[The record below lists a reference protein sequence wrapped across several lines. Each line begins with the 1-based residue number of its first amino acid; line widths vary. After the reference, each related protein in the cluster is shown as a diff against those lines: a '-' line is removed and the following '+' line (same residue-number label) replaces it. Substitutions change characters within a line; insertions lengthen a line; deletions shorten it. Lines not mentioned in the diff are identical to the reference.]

1 MADIKFGLQCWQEQ
15 AGSENAKINI
25 FVDGTQVVTE
35 AEITA
40 TTEGSP
46 QVVSWEIANAVTWD
60 VGTVYTPDIKVVLV
74 NEYYVDA
81 ATDRNVVISG
91 LGHLTKHGDQTDY
104 EKTPF
109 TFDDDD
115 NATAGTAVTITDF
128 TDFDNYYPQIPTAVT
143 GDQIESDWWST
154 RGTTDFT
161 YIYVWGNPADA
172 TAGVTMS
179 FSIS

>member
-40 TTEGSP
+40 TSSASP
-46 QVVSWEIANAVTWD
+46 QVVSWEVANAVTWAS
-60 VGTVYTPDIKVVLV
+60 GTTYTPDIKVILA
-74 NEYYVDA
+74 NDYYVDA
-81 ATDRNVVISG
+81 STDRNVVISG
-91 LGHLTKHGDQTDY
+91 LGHLTKHGDETDY
-104 EKTPF
+104 AKNTNWDGSSFTDSTKT
-109 TFDDDD
+109 
-115 NATAGTAVTITDF
+115 TITDF
-128 TDFDNYYPQIPTAVT
+128 SDLNNFYLHVPTAVT
-143 GDQIESDWWST
+143 GDQIESDWWSG

-161 YIYVWGNPADA
+161 YIYVWGNADDA

-179 FSIS
+179 FSFN